1 MAGNLANDTD
11 LVQEIKTLLWGPSVK
26 YDVFKQW
33 SQGFFFSND
42 EPTALVQAEGGPCAV
57 IAPVQAF
64 ILKELLLE
72 SDISNWKEVGT
83 EQCNFLLVKAMTE
96 IVARAADSLQ
106 PRYCIVRTM
115 GPQGYGTTSMN
126 CENISNKV
134 PDLKSPE
141 ENKKNDQHYQET
153 TNSMENRLELE
164 PDIFHSQLRIFTID
178 NMDELKKYF
187 TDQIDMMK
195 NQFGILLFL
204 YTVVCTK
211 GLAGMQSEMS
221 DPMEPL
227 IDSTY
232 GYGSQSL
239 INLMLTG
246 RAVSH
251 VWDHDQDVGGLK
263 LQGIDKQNSVGFLA
277 FLEHLRYCEV
287 GTFLKAPSH
296 PIWVLGSDTHLTVLF
311 SSERRL
317 VSPETPAD
325 QARRVFKKFDPEGNN
340 FISSNLLQDVLAE
353 LDLVADTEYVEI
365 MRKKLDSESLGIIL
379 LAAFMDEFFP
389 EDPRTCPDTFVLF
402 HYNGLPR
409 SNLENKVTY
418 RRGQAVLLECTV
430 KCILDSNPML
440 TVLQTKWPSIEVQWD
455 KEQTPSVN

>member
-1 MAGNLANDTD
+1 
-11 LVQEIKTLLWGPSVK
+11 
-26 YDVFKQW
+26 
-33 SQGFFFSND
+33 
-42 EPTALVQAEGGPCAV
+42 
-57 IAPVQAF
+57 
-64 ILKELLLE
+64 
-72 SDISNWKEVGT
+72 
-83 EQCNFLLVKAMTE
+83 MTE
-96 IVARAADSLQ
+96 IIARAADSQQ
-106 PRYCIVRTM
+106 PRYCIVQAM
-115 GPQGYGTTSMN
+115 GTQGHGSTSMN

-134 PDLKSPE
+134 PDPKSSE
-141 ENKKNDQHYQET
+141 ENKQNDENNQET

-187 TDQIDMMK
+187 SDQIEMLK

-311 SSERRL
+311 SPERRL

-389 EDPRTCPDTFVLF
+389 EDPRTCPDTFLLF

-455 KEQTPSVN
+455 KGQTPSVN